1 MIFQKRVVRT
11 NLDIGLRGFCSAIY
25 KFTNNKQEDII
36 WPIDG
41 YFLLK
46 GVSYVSSLERILF
59 NGHTLIMF
67 MGKILPGYL

>member
-1 MIFQKRVVRT
+1 MKFQKRVVRT
-11 NLDIGLRGFCSAIY
+11 NLDIGLRDFFISAIY

-46 GVSYVSSLERILF
+46 GASYVSSLERILF

-67 MGKILPGYL
+67 